1 MEYALTQQGK
11 PSSAKP
17 HAFQKLQFLD
27 FSLDHS
33 IAVRKRQTGKN
44 SRFVPLDAADH
55 PLEFADLAVSHM
67 LQPGVKPFA
76 FAMTK
81 QAHKVLSQFIHGIGR
96 ETRLADGCKFCLL
109 SLVQI
114 GIITDEQPDC
124 LVRGKLLEGR
134 VWECLRMF
142 SPALR

>member
-1 MEYALTQQGK
+1 
-11 PSSAKP
+11 
-17 HAFQKLQFLD
+17 
-27 FSLDHS
+27 
-33 IAVRKRQTGKN
+33 
-44 SRFVPLDAADH
+44 
-55 PLEFADLAVSHM
+55 
-67 LQPGVKPFA
+67 
-76 FAMTK
+76 
-81 QAHKVLSQFIHGIGR
+81 
-96 ETRLADGCKFCLL
+96 LADGCKFCLL